1 MICLFNLLLSRHLAT
16 SNGFLYGKNICILY
30 GLVLQIYE
38 KYKYYETEQKNILIN
53 WEQVRI
59 DAAISAIQGV
69 MESGKLGMILEIDP
83 TIIAKQAV
91 RVADALVDELKK

>member
-1 MICLFNLLLSRHLAT
+1 MID
-16 SNGFLYGKNICILY
+16 
-30 GLVLQIYE
+30 
-38 KYKYYETEQKNILIN
+38 

-83 TIIAKQAV
+83 AIIAKQAV
-91 RVADALVDELKK
+91 RVADALVDELKG

>member
-1 MICLFNLLLSRHLAT
+1 M
-16 SNGFLYGKNICILY
+16 
-30 GLVLQIYE
+30 
-38 KYKYYETEQKNILIN
+38 IN

-91 RVADALVDELKK
+91 RVADALVDELKR